1 MISKSQYRILL
12 VGWLIALITSQ
23 SCAGIAPTATPI
35 AVPITT
41 ETATDALRPTGTSA
55 SHIIAPLV
63 ISPRLRFDSWSPDSQ
78 LIAYWLAD
86 GDDLPAHLAFIN
98 VRTNKIC
105 QHKEIRANGIESGN
119 VRWLEGNNATV
130 VQNSGKTAFSG
141 VPCGVFSSTEILT
154 TSEKEEG
161 QISPDGRYRADTT
174 ISGWEEQLIHNVTT
188 ITEISTNQIA
198 ATVKWDGSPHAWA
211 ESGWLNNELYLVGLD
226 IYQSALYVSAL
237 DGKVGNVLSDLLGMD
252 VQDLGYISRVG
263 RYMDAAKGE
272 YHLLIER
279 SKESPLPLL
288 LYHSELD
295 LVEEL
300 PFYRSW
306 IHHGL
311 TFSSDGKWL
320 FLFYPS
326 SQQNETDDFW
336 IRSVDPPENV
346 ASQLA
351 GDKGFGGFDLSN
363 EAHKIAIIGSDYV
376 YILNFPSGETI
387 SQWGALGYEIDR
399 VRWSPDGTQL
409 AMQGLPTESQP
420 EALFIV
426 EP

>member
-12 VGWLIALITSQ
+12 VGWLIPLITSQ
-23 SCAGIAPTATPI
+23 SCAGSVQPATPTDLPHINLATPI
-35 AVPITT
+35 NPQISP
-41 ETATDALRPTGTSA
+41 DA
-55 SHIIAPLV
+55 INPLV
-63 ISPRLRFDSWSPDSQ
+63 AESRLRFDSWSSDSQ
-78 LIAYWLAD
+78 WIAYWLAD

-105 QHKEIRANGIESGN
+105 QHKEIRADGIESRN
-119 VRWLEGNNATV
+119 VRWLENGNAIVFQDPKGTRL
-130 VQNSGKTAFSG
+130 GG
-141 VPCGVFSSTEILT
+141 IPCGVFSLVENNT
-154 TSEKEEG
+154 TLVKEDDD
-161 QISPDGRYRADTT
+161 ISPNGNYRADTI

-226 IYQSALYVSAL
+226 IYQGALYVSAL
-237 DGKVGNVLSDLLGMD
+237 DGKVGNVVSDLLGMD
-252 VQDLGYISRVG
+252 VQDIGYLSRVG
-263 RYMDAAKGE
+263 RYMDTAKGD

-295 LVEEL
+295 LIEEL

-326 SQQNETDDFW
+326 SQQNETDDLW
-336 IRSVDPPENV
+336 IRSVDPPENA

-351 GDKGFGGFDLSN
+351 GDKGFAGFDLSN
-363 EAHKIAIIGSDYV
+363 EADKMAIIDHSHV
-376 YILNFPSGETI
+376 YIMNFPDGEII
-387 SQWGALGYEIDR
+387 SLWGASGYDISS
-399 VRWSPDGTQL
+399 VCWSPDGSRL
-409 AMQGLPTESQP
+409 AMQGFPTGSQP
-420 EALFIV
+420 EALFVV